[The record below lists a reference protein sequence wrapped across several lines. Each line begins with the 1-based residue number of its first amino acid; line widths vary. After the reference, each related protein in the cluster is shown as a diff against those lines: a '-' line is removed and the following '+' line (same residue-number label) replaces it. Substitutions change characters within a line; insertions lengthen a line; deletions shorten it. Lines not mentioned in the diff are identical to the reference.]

1 MASPTWI
8 IRQFLFL
15 IFSFLLF
22 PVYSNGQDS
31 TNVGITAFSDTT
43 SQYYPSSSD
52 TEIDETEDW
61 VEDNFSSGNSLLQLL
76 TNTLSMTGI
85 LLFATLALIFL
96 FPLAAIVAIIILLY
110 KLGRE
115 KQKAKQAG
123 VHTYDQNAANVNAS
137 KILKFQSANQIV
149 SGVLLLLFY
158 AIFGWNILLI
168 GGTILLAL
176 GAIKWKQYKQ
186 QQKDEENNQNTNTP

>member
-43 SQYYPSSSD
+43 SQYCPSSSD

-61 VEDNFSSGNSLLQLL
+61 VGDGFSSDNSFLRLL
-76 TNTLSMTGI
+76 TNALNMTGI

-123 VHTYDQNAANVNAS
+123 FHTYDQNAANVNAS